1 MGCSESARRIRFA
14 ALLLPMLATA
24 ASPTD
29 APRSVPVLVTNTTC
43 TPGPCEAVRILA
55 FPWSEFHTPGGMWK
69 IDLGT
74 ITTPT
79 ACVTI
84 PATAEFR
91 ITEQPSG
98 KTTILPWTTRDSVA
112 LGTRRPGV
120 EIFSATPSTE
130 WFVPQRAR
138 AWSVALPGDST
149 DTAGVR
155 VHAVR
160 RRVTCAK
167 HADSACSGFC
177 NA

>member
-1 MGCSESARRIRFA
+1 MGCSNGARRIRWTAF
-14 ALLLPMLATA
+14 LFPVLATYS
-24 ASPTD
+24 SPND
-29 APRSVPVLVTNTTC
+29 APRSVAVLVTNTTC

-55 FPWSEFHTPGGMWK
+55 YPWSELHTPGGMWK

-74 ITTPT
+74 ITTAT

-84 PATAEFR
+84 PATSEFR

-98 KTTILPWTTRDSVA
+98 KTTIFPWTTRDSVA

-149 DTAGVR
+149 DTASVR
-155 VHAVR
+155 VHAVH
-160 RRVTCAK
+160 RRVTCPRRD
-167 HADSACSGFC
+167 DSRR
-177 NA
+177 

>member
-1 MGCSESARRIRFA
+1 MTLLGDGARRIRWAVF
-14 ALLLPMLATA
+14 LFPVLATYS
-24 ASPTD
+24 SPIG

-55 FPWSEFHTPGGMWK
+55 YPWSELHTPGGMWK

-84 PATAEFR
+84 PATSEFR
-91 ITEQPSG
+91 ITEEPSG
-98 KTTILPWTTRDSVA
+98 KTTIIPWSTRDSVA

-120 EIFSATPSTE
+120 EIFSATPSTA
-130 WFVPQRAR
+130 WFVPRRAR

-149 DTAGVR
+149 DTASARVR
-155 VHAVR
+155 PLRGRLTCPRHDDSR
-160 RRVTCAK
+160 R
-167 HADSACSGFC
+167 
-177 NA
+177 